1 MPLFG
6 SPDIQKLV
14 KKSDIPGLLK
24 AANYRNDPAVRLQA
38 IEALT
43 KDKKFTTLRIHS
55 YAPQVAAMLA
65 DRAKNDPDP
74 GIPPV
79 VLQKLIKMCMEAGKY
94 STSEIGELSGFLIH
108 AIQNKR
114 DVLAGMAI
122 AALVR
127 LSHLD
132 RRLPENSSLEKYLAA
147 WLPRQ
152 ISQGMLQDA
161 AQTAVLLGKSNE
173 IATILKPCPQTTR
186 LEILAHLFKEDA
198 GLSARVASNIGY
210 REAIP
215 LLVDHLYLNNP
226 QVASA
231 LLALDARES
240 IPQMLQSLPVVG
252 EAKDFSVMIDVIARL
267 GDASTVD
274 LILAR
279 VNQKAKTDQ
288 QKSNFNIE
296 VSLLT
301 GLGKR
306 DSSYLTRAF
315 RDDLP
320 PSEWEVL
327 LQSLGRVADKETVPV
342 ILAQASRNPSAAFLP
357 LLILN
362 LKDNRFAP
370 FLADHLAG
378 WEGQAREQAIRALG
392 ELSDPVVVPILIDQI
407 NQNNNDLT
415 KAATKALE
423 RQYQNKSIS
432 YLDKQLILKTVYL
445 LSQRHTDNTV
455 HLDEGDKRWVSDCSH
470 TDGSTHTDLGP
481 QIKI

>member
-6 SPDIQKLV
+6 PPDVQKLV

-24 AANYRNDPAVRLQA
+24 AASYRNNPAVRLQA

-43 KDKKFTTLRIHS
+43 KDKKFTTLRTQSHAQQIT
-55 YAPQVAAMLA
+55 AMLA
-65 DRAKNDPDP
+65 ERAKYDLDP
-74 GIPPV
+74 GISSV
-79 VLQKLIKMCMEAGKY
+79 ALQKLIKMCREAGKY
-94 STSEIGELSGFLIH
+94 SALEIGELVGFLIH

-114 DVLAGMAI
+114 DVLAGVAT
-122 AALVR
+122 AALVH
-127 LSHLD
+127 LSRLD
-132 RRLPENSSLEKYLAA
+132 RKFPENSGLEKYLAA

-161 AQTAVLLGKSNE
+161 AQTAALLGKSNE

-186 LEILAHLFKEDA
+186 LEILAQLFKEDA
-198 GLSARVASNIGY
+198 GLAARVASNIGY

-226 QVASA
+226 QVTSA

-279 VNQKAKTDQ
+279 VNQKAKSDP
-288 QKSNFNIE
+288 QKNNFNIE

-306 DSSYLTRAF
+306 DSSYLTSAF

-362 LKDNRFAP
+362 LKDNRFAL

-378 WEGQAREQAIRALG
+378 WEGQAREQAVRALG
-392 ELSDPVVVPILIDQI
+392 ELSDPVVIPILIDQI

>member
-1 MPLFG
+1 
-6 SPDIQKLV
+6 
-14 KKSDIPGLLK
+14 
-24 AANYRNDPAVRLQA
+24 
-38 IEALT
+38 
-43 KDKKFTTLRIHS
+43 
-55 YAPQVAAMLA
+55 MLA
-65 DRAKNDPDP
+65 ERAKYDPDP
-74 GIPPV
+74 GISSV
-79 VLQKLIKMCMEAGKY
+79 ALQKLIKICREAGKH
-94 STSEIGELSGFLIH
+94 SALEIGELVGFLIH

-114 DVLAGMAI
+114 DVLAGVAT
-122 AALVR
+122 AALVH
-127 LSHLD
+127 LSRLD
-132 RRLPENSSLEKYLAA
+132 RKFPENSGLEKYLAA

-161 AQTAVLLGKSNE
+161 AQTAALLGKSNQ
-173 IATILKPCPQTTR
+173 IATILKPCPQNTR
-186 LEILAHLFKEDA
+186 LEILAYLFKEDA
-198 GLSARVASNIGY
+198 GLAARVASNIGY

-226 QVASA
+226 QVTSA

-279 VNQKAKTDQ
+279 VNQKANTDP
-288 QKSNFNIE
+288 QKNNFTIE

-306 DSSYLTRAF
+306 DSSYLTSAF

-320 PSEWEVL
+320 PLEWEVL

-378 WEGQAREQAIRALG
+378 WGGQAREHAIRALG
-392 ELSDPVVVPILIDQI
+392 ELSDPVVIPILIDQI